1 VIRETGETHRGEGSD
16 LDADFGRRLR
26 WESDG
31 AVVPMKPG
39 NAGGGK
45 DPDFWNAFEDGE
57 DRVIGDEPGNTDE
70 DQDLSEK
77 ALSQGEGRA

>member
-1 VIRETGETHRGEGSD
+1 MRSASRALPALTTERTILPSRR
-16 LDADFGRRLR
+16 ADFRRRLR

-45 DPDFWNAFEDGE
+45 DPDIWAFE
-57 DRVIGDEPGNTDE
+57 V
-70 DQDLSEK
+70 
-77 ALSQGEGRA
+77 GRIA